1 MDPKPFTYEQTLLF
15 LLPVLAGTLIA
26 VGNAV
31 YAWLH
36 RDVKGARAFM
46 LLMADVALWSLFT
59 GGFDLS
65 PSPQIALIWYKLRLL
80 SVSTAPVLFLI
91 FSLQF
96 TDRDH
101 FLSRG
106 RGLLLFIVPFITQ
119 ASLWLVP
126 DFFVSDIIL
135 KLHGSLM
142 VVESDVNQV
151 GFYIHFVYL
160 IGCFFTAIVLLI
172 IAALQSEKVFRGQAV
187 VLLLGVIPTAVVSA
201 VMASFFSRSN
211 MQLVP
216 LSLSLSGVILS
227 WALFRYRLLD
237 LVPVAKTMLI
247 RSMDDGLLV
256 FDSRQR
262 LVEMNP
268 AAEML
273 LGHTAEQWIAGQA
286 QTSPNLQLM
295 VTLSQMQ
302 PGQMNIQLREEARH
316 FEARAI
322 SLTDRRGR
330 SSGRMVILHDIT
342 ELFQAVRRLGSQ
354 LHEIQVLQFE
364 LKMNAIRDE
373 LTGLYTRH
381 SFDEFSLHELA
392 RAVRERYTTCFVV
405 AEVDHIQSLTEL
417 FGREAADTL
426 LRALANHFSQV
437 TRQMD
442 MTCRLDNQKILIM
455 LPKTSTDEV
464 WARAEEWRKS
474 FQGTEFTFNTVVVR
488 PTISIGIACYPTQG
502 ETVQQL
508 VDTACQAL
516 ALAQEKGFNRTENC
530 VTPARDS

>member
-1 MDPKPFTYEQTLLF
+1 MDPIQFTFQQTLLF

-26 VGNAV
+26 AGNAI
-31 YAWLH
+31 YAWMH
-36 RDVKGARAFM
+36 RDVKGAQAFM
-46 LLMADVALWSLFT
+46 LLMVDVALWSLFT

-65 PSPQIALIWYKLRLL
+65 PSPEIALIWYKLRLI
-80 SVSTAPVLFLI
+80 SVATAPVIFLI

-101 FLSRG
+101 LLSQG

-119 ASLWLVP
+119 VGLWLVP

-142 VVESDVNQV
+142 VIESDVNQV
-151 GFYIHFVYL
+151 GFFIHFVYA
-160 IGCFFTAIVLLI
+160 IGCFLTAITLLVI
-172 IAALQSEKVFRGQAV
+172 PAFHSQKVFRGQAL
-187 VLLLGVIPTAVVSA
+187 VLLVGGIPTIVVSA

-211 MQLVP
+211 MQLIP
-216 LSLSLSGVILS
+216 LSLSVSGVIFS
-227 WALFRYRLLD
+227 WALFHYRLLD
-237 LVPVAKTMLI
+237 LVPGAKTMLI

-256 FDSRQR
+256 FDNHHW

-273 LGHTAEQWIAGQA
+273 LGHTAEEWMEGRA
-286 QTSPNLQLM
+286 QTSPNQNLM

-302 PGQMNIQLREEARH
+302 PGQMNIQLAEEQKH

-322 SLTDRRGR
+322 PLTDRRGR

-342 ELFQAVRRLGSQ
+342 ELFQATRRLGSQ

-364 LKMNAIRDE
+364 LKINAVRDD

-381 SFDEFSLHELA
+381 TFDEFSLHELA
-392 RAVRERYTTCFVV
+392 RAVRERYQTCFAVV
-405 AEVDHIQSLTEL
+405 EVDHIQSLTDL

-426 LRALANHFSQV
+426 LRALAVHFSQV

-442 MTCRLDNQKILIM
+442 MICRLDSQRIMIM
-455 LPKTSTDEV
+455 LPKTSADEV
-464 WARAEEWRKS
+464 YTRAEEWRKS
-474 FQGTEFTFNTVVVR
+474 FQGTEFIFNTVVVR
-488 PTISIGIACYPTQG
+488 PTVSIGIACYPAHG
-502 ETVQQL
+502 ETIQHL
-508 VDTACQAL
+508 VDAASQAL

-530 VTPARDS
+530 LMPARD